1 MQESGGGNNRVVPV
15 PQWLIEERLHDARAA
30 RRESRRLQDQE
41 RDRKQEFVSERAR
54 LHCVSRLTL
63 EAREQAEDS
72 QFLRSRIAA
81 LEDERDILR
90 RENCRLAG
98 QLQVDQIGITKLEN
112 RLARMEDEVPEPGE
126 QLVALVKHMLEAW
139 RSIVARERRLMLE
152 EIMSKHRSLQA
163 DMRQLRR
170 VLVSEDRRALGMEAE
185 LGRQLQAQVSRLAL
199 SSWRALTW
207 RNCRAELLGRVEQL
221 MGMQACMEARAQAE
235 LLRCAYSGWRAL
247 AWRTCRGELLGRLEQ
262 LTSMQACTESRAQ
275 EESNCERL
283 EAQLRLVEA
292 RCRDHEAAAAAAQA
306 SVVHERALR
315 TAANDAAETQRTFTS
330 IGIQAVPTTQAGPTG
345 RASSSG
351 PRSASA
357 SATVKLQRSFGGSC
371 RAPSATANGTTAGGS
386 NFHQHGQVLERMAD
400 LQLQRSRRLAS
411 SEQLEQLNADG
422 PPLGCGHSCHGCC
435 CCHCCCKHGG
445 YIKEQLPVE
454 LASKATPRLP
464 APRLAADPLAAPPPA
479 GRR

>member
-1 MQESGGGNNRVVPV
+1 MVMQESGGGNNRVVPV

-275 EESNCERL
+275 EESNC
-283 EAQLRLVEA
+283 
-292 RCRDHEAAAAAAQA
+292 
-306 SVVHERALR
+306 
-315 TAANDAAETQRTFTS
+315 
-330 IGIQAVPTTQAGPTG
+330 
-345 RASSSG
+345 
-351 PRSASA
+351 
-357 SATVKLQRSFGGSC
+357 
-371 RAPSATANGTTAGGS
+371 
-386 NFHQHGQVLERMAD
+386 
-400 LQLQRSRRLAS
+400 
-411 SEQLEQLNADG
+411 
-422 PPLGCGHSCHGCC
+422 
-435 CCHCCCKHGG
+435 
-445 YIKEQLPVE
+445 
-454 LASKATPRLP
+454 
-464 APRLAADPLAAPPPA
+464 
-479 GRR
+479 